1 MDAELIDA
9 DESGTMDP
17 RLAALLEESAACPV
31 DALPACV
38 ADLVRSHCTLTGL
51 PPRAIAPMLLA
62 CCAGVIGNLARLH
75 LPGGWSEACA
85 LWSILVAD
93 SGTMKSASVQVA
105 QEILKAVQDAETDP
119 GTESAKQPRLLVGGD
134 PTTEALAMREQCSP
148 RGLAYVR
155 DEVVGLFQGMDR
167 YRSRPGPDRS
177 YWLEAY
183 DGNYYEQARKKSES
197 ALVHHHLISVAG
209 AIQPLIAR
217 AALLGDPAKVASGL
231 IPRFNFTYLERR
243 RWQPRMQESG
253 EERDAAMRRLVERL
267 CRIRTMPLQASIHP
281 HAVRARPEAAHVL
294 QEYGEQQS
302 SRAHLRDADLAA
314 SMLNKSRGVAAR
326 IALIFAVLE
335 HATADAAPEDLLR
348 PVTEDQARRACEWA
362 EWMAGENLRTYRVL
376 SVEEHGPSR
385 TRAIELAAESWKRNG
400 GMPFTSRDFQRTHG
414 VKRAQAD
421 ELLKHCQPEW
431 ESVAAPQNPKGGRPV
446 IRWQPRGWRP
456 GA

>member
-1 MDAELIDA
+1 MDDELIEA
-9 DESGTMDP
+9 DESATMDP
-17 RLAALLEESAACPV
+17 RVALLLEEPAKCPV
-31 DALPACV
+31 DALPACL
-38 ADLVRSHCTLTGL
+38 ADLVGTHCTLTGL
-51 PPRAIAPMLLA
+51 PQQAMALMLLP
-62 CCAGVIGNLARLH
+62 CCAGAIGNLARLH
-75 LPGGWSEACA
+75 LPGGWSEPCA

-93 SGTMKSASVQVA
+93 SGTMKSASVQVV
-105 QEILKAVQDAETDP
+105 QEVLKVVQDAETDVEA
-119 GTESAKQPRLLVGGD
+119 ESATQPRLLVGGD
-134 PTTEALAMREQCSP
+134 PTTEALAMREQFSP

-155 DEVVGLFQGMDR
+155 DEVVGLFQGMDQ

-183 DGNYYEQARKKSES
+183 EGNYYEQARKKSES
-197 ALVHHHLISVAG
+197 ALVRHHLISVAG
-209 AIQPLIAR
+209 AIQPMIAR

-231 IPRFNFTYLERR
+231 VPRFNFTFLDRR
-243 RWQPRMQESG
+243 RWQALTQDSG
-253 EERDAAMRRLVERL
+253 EARDAAMRRLAERL
-267 CRIRTMPLQASIHP
+267 RRIRMMPLRESIHP
-281 HAVRARPEAAHVL
+281 HAVRAQPEAARVL

-326 IALIFAVLE
+326 IALIFAVLD
-335 HATADAAPEDLLR
+335 HAPADAAPEDVLR
-348 PVTEDQARRACEWA
+348 PVTEDQARRACAWA

-376 SVEEHGPSR
+376 SVGEVGASR
-385 TRAIELAAESWKRNG
+385 TRASELAAESWKRNG

-431 ESVAAPQNPKGGRPV
+431 ESVAAPQNPKGGKPV